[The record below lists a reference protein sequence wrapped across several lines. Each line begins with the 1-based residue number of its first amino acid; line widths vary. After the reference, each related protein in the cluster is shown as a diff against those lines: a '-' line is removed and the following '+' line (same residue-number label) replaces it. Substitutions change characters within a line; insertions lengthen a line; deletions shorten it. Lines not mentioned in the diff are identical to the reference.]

1 MSATLRYGSCQPATR
16 RFTPRSRATSLPDLT
31 RAKSASLRALLR
43 RPGERPGI
51 SPRSRSVF
59 PAGARGV
66 DDGGKQCT
74 RGRVVA
80 DEVFGM
86 PLHGD
91 DEAPLIGVLE
101 RLDHVVGRPPDLPQ
115 VAPEA
120 VNRLVGEAVHAKL
133 GDSDDGADPRVF
145 RLQLHVVGG
154 EAAPRSEEH
163 TSELQSPCNLVCRL
177 LLEKKK
183 SRTALMTA
191 AARMT

>member
-31 RAKSASLRALLR
+31 RAKSASWRALLR
-43 RPGERPGI
+43 RPEERPGI

-66 DDGGKQCT
+66 DDGGKQCA

-120 VNRLVGEAVHAKL
+120 VNRLVGGAGHPEL
-133 GDSDDGADPRVF
+133 GDSLHGAHPRAV
-145 RLQLHVVGG
+145 RPQLHLAGG
-154 EAAPRSEEH
+154 RVAPG
-163 TSELQSPCNLVCRL
+163 
-177 LLEKKK
+177 
-183 SRTALMTA
+183 
-191 AARMT
+191 

>member
-51 SPRSRSVF
+51 SPRSRSVS

-80 DEVFGM
+80 GEGFRM

-91 DEAPLIGVLE
+91 DEAPLVGVLE
-101 RLDHVVGRPPDLPQ
+101 RLDHVVGCPPDFPQ

-120 VNRLVGEAVHAKL
+120 VNR
-133 GDSDDGADPRVF
+133 P
-145 RLQLHVVGG
+145 VVGTCVPQVG
-154 EAAPRSEEH
+154 NSVGR
-163 TSELQSPCNLVCRL
+163 VG
-177 LLEKKK
+177 
-183 SRTALMTA
+183 
-191 AARMT
+191 